1 MNAAQQFPF
10 ALEPNAIDEWLA
22 TINLSDTVQLSH
34 ELHQIVKD
42 LNHASIDKHLLFEI
56 INKLTPV
63 IVNLSSELEQKFF
76 SEIHPLD
83 AKTYKLGRLNLHL
96 YRELVTAY
104 HKIATDDDT
113 NQQLHCV
120 HCALQFIGQHL
131 LLSAK
136 ISVKQSNFCW
146 KMSAQL
152 YQLAKQQ
159 DILSSPVKEKARA
172 NTSTINLLKR
182 NLLFSICNP
191 YQFNCTDIDSLY
203 TFLTTHCHLTDLE
216 EAAPRTTE
224 KFCFVWKYN
233 SSRAPSPALH
243 GKLYHSSVLLK
254 TTRLTSHVQSSKF
267 KPPFAAFND
276 VQLRLSGYQKVI
288 QSDIP
293 SIPKV
298 CLLFFGFD
306 QVAEALQQ
314 QTRKNK
320 ILQHTKDFRVSN
332 ALKNA
337 KLEPLDH
344 ERSFVPLNK
353 NDINDNDDTQKI
365 NTVKI
370 LKTQHSG
377 YIIAISQPANYTIDS
392 LVIVVNEDNSPD
404 IGIIRKI
411 LNITQSNTQRVLIE
425 LIPGDSYCSEV
436 LDTKFAGKAIIM
448 TGAAE
453 SVEVLLTP
461 KSYITG
467 SKLQVGKT
475 QLKLEKLTELT
486 PHFMR
491 YQATTII

>member
-1 MNAAQQFPF
+1 
-10 ALEPNAIDEWLA
+10 
-22 TINLSDTVQLSH
+22 
-34 ELHQIVKD
+34 
-42 LNHASIDKHLLFEI
+42 
-56 INKLTPV
+56 
-63 IVNLSSELEQKFF
+63 
-76 SEIHPLD
+76 
-83 AKTYKLGRLNLHL
+83 
-96 YRELVTAY
+96 
-104 HKIATDDDT
+104 
-113 NQQLHCV
+113 
-120 HCALQFIGQHL
+120 
-131 LLSAK
+131 
-136 ISVKQSNFCW
+136 
-146 KMSAQL
+146 MSAQL

-191 YQFNCTDIDSLY
+191 YQFNCADVDSLY
-203 TFLTTHCHLTDLE
+203 AFLTTHCHLTDLE
-216 EAAPRTTE
+216 EAAPHTTE
-224 KFCFVWKYN
+224 KFCFVWKYDP
-233 SSRAPSPALH
+233 SRTPTPALQ
-243 GKLYHSSVLLK
+243 GKLYHSAVLLK
-254 TTRLTSHVQSSKF
+254 TTKLTRHVQSSKF

-298 CLLFFGFD
+298 CLLFFGFN
-306 QVAEALQQ
+306 QVAEALQL

-370 LKTQHSG
+370 LETQHSG
-377 YIIAISQPANYTIDS
+377 YIIAISQPAKYTIDS

-467 SKLQVGKT
+467 SKLQVGKI

-486 PHFMR
+486 PHFMH